1 MKHTAMKRF
10 IDNVKTIMESRG
22 LTVQEVADS
31 CGMRRPN
38 LSVILNGREGVTLDR
53 AERIAEALDVDLS
66 DLISKHPLVTS

>member
-1 MKHTAMKRF
+1 VKHTAMKRF